1 MPPAA
6 IYSIALR
13 RLRWRVQV
21 DRYSR
26 CFGSRA
32 CCNTLMADK
41 FQIASRTQNAH
52 SDMLKRRH
60 THALIKGPARVRAR
74 PSPPAASAQASCNQT
89 HDNLHTHPHATVRC
103 QQLSLSLSLTHTQTN
118 EHSRRSP
125 AVHQPLRAG
134 HPGAQRSANG
144 GQQGREQGVRH
155 A

>member
-6 IYSIALR
+6 IYWIALW
-13 RLRWRVQV
+13 RLRWRVHV

-41 FQIASRTQNAH
+41 FQIASRTQHAH
-52 SDMLKRRH
+52 SDMLKRCH

-103 QQLSLSLSLTHTQTN
+103 QQLSLSLSLSHTHTN
-118 EHSRRSP
+118 ERALAALTCRPPAAEGRTPRRP
-125 AVHQPLRAG
+125 KEREWRAAG
-134 HPGAQRSANG
+134 T
-144 GQQGREQGVRH
+144 
-155 A
+155 